1 MCPLHYTQAQAD
13 ARRPEWRD
21 RPRAETLP
29 VLRSLHLDAAGN
41 LRVERYFG
49 PGVEPSPFEVYALDG
64 TWLGSVSMPPGLDR
78 GATAASAPRLE
89 IGDDYVLGVWRDAQ
103 GIEYV
108 RLYRLDKS

>member
-29 VLRSLHLDAAGN
+29 VLRSLHVDAAGN

-49 PGVEPSPFEVYALDG
+49 PGVEPSPFEVYAPDG

-78 GATAASAPRLE
+78 GARAPRLE
-89 IGDDYVLGVWRDAQ
+89 IGDDHVLGVWRDAQ
-103 GIEYV
+103 GVEYV